1 MVKDS
6 ELMNY
11 QINVT
16 YSYIDVPS
24 NRAAIEIADG
34 DPKEVRQ
41 YLEDLG
47 IDFPVDILQITIQ

>member
-1 MVKDS
+1 MLAS
-6 ELMNY
+6 EKFD
-11 QINVT
+11 VT

-34 DPKEVRQ
+34 DPKEVRE
-41 YLEDLG
+41 YLENLEG